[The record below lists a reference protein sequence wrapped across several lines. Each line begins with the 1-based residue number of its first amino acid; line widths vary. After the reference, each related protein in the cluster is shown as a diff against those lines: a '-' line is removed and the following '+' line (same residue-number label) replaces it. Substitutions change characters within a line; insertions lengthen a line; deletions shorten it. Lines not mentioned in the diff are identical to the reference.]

1 MTLNVPT
8 MLAMI
13 VITNLVMTIA
23 LWVVAYGREIPG
35 LKSLAWGMFA
45 NTGIYALYG
54 LQGTISEWLAIS
66 LPNTLGSLVVLLF
79 LRAVLQLRGAPPPKV
94 WMLLPLLAVFL
105 ASTLLL
111 DQRGP
116 RIIVVN
122 ALLALQEGLVLWALL
137 RQGGIAIGRGRH
149 ILAASTL
156 LLLLMFAFR
165 SLAIALGWLPATP
178 VVVGGLLPTVTYLVT
193 YLAVVFIAFGFVL
206 VATELAAHQ
215 SHRLAMEDALTGLPN
230 RRAVLEALDRHGSAA
245 QRNARPLTVLL
256 LDIDH
261 FKQVNDRHG
270 HPAGDEVLRRIAHT
284 IRQRLRA
291 QDMAG
296 RFGGEEFLVLLPDT
310 TPQGGLVLAEALRE
324 EIAATAITLG
334 DKVLHVTASVGLHG
348 TEACTAGHN
357 GDLLVRGADAAL
369 YAAKAGGRNRT
380 VMG

>member
-54 LQGTISEWLAIS
+54 LQGTISEWLAVS
-66 LPNTLGSLVVLLF
+66 LPNTLGSLVVVLF
-79 LRAVLQLRGAPPPKV
+79 LRAALQLRGAQLSRV
-94 WMLLPLLAVFL
+94 WTLLPLLAVFL

-111 DQRGP
+111 EHRAA

-122 ALLALQEGLVLWALL
+122 AVLACQEGSVLWALL
-137 RQGGIAIGRGRH
+137 RHGGIGIGRGRH
-149 ILAASTL
+149 ILAASTTL
-156 LLLLMFAFR
+156 LMLMFAFR
-165 SLAIALGWLPATP
+165 SLAVALGWLPATP
-178 VVVGGLLPTVTYLVT
+178 VVVGGVLPTVTYLVT

-206 VATELAAHQ
+206 VATELTAEQ
-215 SHRLAMEDALTGLPN
+215 NRRLAMEDALTCLPN
-230 RRAVLEALDRHGSAA
+230 RRAVLEALARHCSAA

-261 FKQVNDRHG
+261 FKQVNDHHG
-270 HPAGDEVLRRIAHT
+270 HPAGDEVLQRIAHT

-296 RFGGEEFLVLLPDT
+296 RFGGEEFLVLLPET
-310 TPQGGLVLAEALRE
+310 APEGGLTLAEALRE
-324 EIAATAITLG
+324 AVATTTIVIG
-334 DKVLHVTASVGLHG
+334 DKVLQVTASIGLYG
-348 TEACTAGHN
+348 TEVCTADHN